1 METIKQYIKYSIPS
15 FHDSFIEIEVGRK
28 FSKKF
33 SGLSLLEVIVIKS
46 NFPEVILTPA
56 RVHEYRVRSA
66 AVYSLCATIHQ
77 H

>member
-1 METIKQYIKYSIPS
+1 MVTTTQYIKHRKPN
-15 FHDSFIEIEVGRK
+15 FDDCFIEIDVAGK
-28 FSKKF
+28 FSKKL

-46 NFPEVILTPA
+46 NFPEETLTPA
-56 RVHEYRVRSA
+56 QVHEYRIRSA